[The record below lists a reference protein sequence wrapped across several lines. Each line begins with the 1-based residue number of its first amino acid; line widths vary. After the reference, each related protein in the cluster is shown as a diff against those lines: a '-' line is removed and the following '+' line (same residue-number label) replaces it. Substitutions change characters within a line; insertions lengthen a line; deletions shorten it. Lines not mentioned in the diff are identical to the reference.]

1 MNLFKTLQV
10 PEVQRYWIRQARV
23 PICFLSGGP
32 KTAVDRDGATL
43 IDLLVDNERI
53 AAIEPAGVAA
63 SADLP
68 AIDLEAHH
76 VWPTLIDMHAH
87 LDKGH
92 IVTRTENPDGSFA
105 GALKS
110 TAEDRSHRW
119 TAEDIKRRVE
129 FGLRCAYVHG
139 VAAIRTHLD
148 SPELNQAQRSWAV
161 FREVRSEWAD
171 RILLQAVA
179 LVPIDAFRSPYG
191 EELADLVAA
200 SGGILGGVTRAVGG
214 VHGQLLDD
222 IDPLLDTL
230 LSLASERGL
239 DVDLHVDESGD
250 PAATALAHV
259 AAAVLRNRFR
269 GRVVCGHCC
278 SLTVQPEEQIRRTL
292 DLCAEAGIAI
302 VTLPT
307 VNLYLQDRSD
317 GRTPRWRGVAP
328 VHEMRHRG
336 IPVAIAGDNCR
347 DPFHAYGDHDM
358 VDTFRQAVRILHLD
372 LPLGDAVAMASPVP
386 QAIIQ
391 AGQLG
396 TIAKGGPA
404 RFILF
409 NARTLNEL
417 MCRPQSDR
425 LVIDRGRRVS
435 AELPDY
441 CDLDG
446 V

>member
-1 MNLFKTLQV
+1 MNLFKTIAI
-10 PEVQRYWIRQARV
+10 PEARRYWIRQARV
-23 PICFLSGGP
+23 PVCLLPDGP
-32 KTAVDRDGATL
+32 KTDLDRDGATRVDLL
-43 IDLLVDNERI
+43 IDNEKI
-53 AAIEPAGVAA
+53 ATIEPTGAAA

-68 AIDLEAHH
+68 AIDLESRH

-92 IVTRTENPDGSFA
+92 IVTRAENPDGSFA
-105 GALKS
+105 GALQS
-110 TAEDRSHRW
+110 TAEDRRRRW
-119 TAEDIKRRVE
+119 TAEDIRRRME

-148 SPELNQAQRSWAV
+148 SQDADQAQRSWAV
-161 FREVRSEWAD
+161 FGEARAEWAD

-179 LVPIDAFRSPYG
+179 LAPIDAFRTPYG

-200 SGGILGGVTRAVGG
+200 AGGILGGVTRAIGG

-230 LSLASERGL
+230 FRLASERGL
-239 DVDLHVDESGD
+239 DVDQHVDESGD
-250 PAATALAHV
+250 PAATALAHI
-259 AAAVLRNRFR
+259 AAAVLRNRFK

-278 SLTVQPEEQIRRTL
+278 SLAVQSAEQICRTL
-292 DLCAEAGIAI
+292 DLCAEAGIAV

-307 VNLYLQDRSD
+307 VNLYLQDRCE
-317 GRTPRWRGVAP
+317 GRTPRWRGVPP
-328 VHEMRHRG
+328 VHEMRRRG

-358 VDTFRQAVRILHLD
+358 VDTFRQAVGILHFD
-372 LPLGDAVAMASPVP
+372 HPLTDAVAMAGPVP
-386 QAIIQ
+386 QAIIR

-404 RFILF
+404 RLMLF

-425 LVIDRGRRVS
+425 LVIDRGRWVS

-441 CDLDG
+441 GELDG
-446 V
+446 I

>member
-1 MNLFKTLQV
+1 MNPFKTLRI
-10 PEVQRYWIRQARV
+10 PEARRYCIRQARL
-23 PICFLSGGP
+23 PTCFLPDGP
-32 KTAVDRDGATL
+32 KTTLDRDGATL
-43 IDLLVDNERI
+43 VDLIVDNDKI
-53 AAIEPAGVAA
+53 AAIEPAGGTAFA
-63 SADLP
+63 GLP
-68 AIDLEAHH
+68 GIDLGSRH

-92 IVTRTENPDGSFA
+92 IVNRTQNPDGSFA
-105 GALKS
+105 GALQS
-110 TAEDRSHRW
+110 TIEDRTQRW
-119 TAEDIKRRVE
+119 TAEDVKRRME

-148 SPELNQAQRSWAV
+148 SLEPDQAQRSWAV
-161 FREVRSEWAD
+161 FRELRAEWAD
-171 RILLQAVA
+171 RVLLQAVA
-179 LVPIDAFRSPYG
+179 LVPIDTFRTPYG
-191 EELADLVAA
+191 RELADLVAA

-222 IDPLLDTL
+222 IDPLLDTIL
-230 LSLASERGL
+230 RLASERGL

-259 AAAVLRNRFR
+259 AEAILRNRFK

-278 SLTVQPEEQIRRTL
+278 SLAVQPEEQICRTL
-292 DLCAEAGIAI
+292 DVCAEAGIAV

-307 VNLYLQDRSD
+307 VNLYLQDRCG

-328 VHEMRHRG
+328 VHEMRQRG

-372 LPLGDAVAMASPVP
+372 HPFADAAAMAGPVP
-386 QAIIQ
+386 QAIIR
-391 AGQLG
+391 AGPLG

-404 RFILF
+404 RLILF

-417 MCRPQSDR
+417 ICRPQADR
-425 LVIDRGRRVS
+425 LVIDRGRRVF

-441 CDLDG
+441 GDLDG

>member
-1 MNLFKTLQV
+1 MNPFKTIEI
-10 PEVQRYWIRQARV
+10 PEAKRYWIRQARV
-23 PICFLSGGP
+23 PVCFLPDAP
-32 KTAVDRDGATL
+32 KADLDRDGATL
-43 IDLLVDNERI
+43 VDLLIDYERI
-53 AAIEPAGVAA
+53 VAIEPAGAAA
-63 SADLP
+63 STELP
-68 AIDLEAHH
+68 AIDLEARH

-92 IVTRTENPDGSFA
+92 IVARAEIPGASFA
-105 GALKS
+105 GALQS
-110 TAEDRSHRW
+110 TLEDRRRRW
-119 TAEDIKRRVE
+119 TAEDVKQRME
-129 FGLRCAYVHG
+129 FGLRCAYAHG

-148 SPELNQAQRSWAV
+148 SHEPDQAQRSWAV
-161 FREVRSEWAD
+161 FRSARAEWAD

-179 LVPIDAFRSPYG
+179 LAPIDAFGTPYG
-191 EELADLVAA
+191 RELADLVAA
-200 SGGILGGVTRAVGG
+200 SGGILGGVTRATGG

-222 IDPLLDTL
+222 IDSLLDTL
-230 LSLASERGL
+230 FRLASERGL

-259 AAAVLRNRFR
+259 ASAVLRNRFK

-278 SLTVQPEEQIRRTL
+278 SLAVQPEEQIWRIL
-292 DLCAEAGIAI
+292 DICAEAGLAV

-307 VNLYLQDRSD
+307 VNLCLQDRCER
-317 GRTPRWRGVAP
+317 RTPRWRGVAP
-328 VHEMRHRG
+328 VHEMRQRG

-372 LPLGDAVAMASPVP
+372 HPLADAVAMAGPVP
-386 QAIIQ
+386 QEITQ

-404 RFILF
+404 RLILF

-417 MCRPQSDR
+417 VCRPQSDR
-425 LVIDRGRRVS
+425 LIIDRGRRVS
-435 AELPDY
+435 EELPDY
-441 CDLDG
+441 GDLDG

>member
-1 MNLFKTLQV
+1 MNAFKTLQI
-10 PEVQRYWIRQARV
+10 PEAQRYCIRQARV
-23 PICFLSGGP
+23 PTCFLPDGP
-32 KTAVDRDGATL
+32 RTAVDRDDATCV
-43 IDLLVDNERI
+43 DLLVDNEMI
-53 AAIEPAGVAA
+53 AAIEPTGGAA
-63 SADLP
+63 FADLP
-68 AIDLEAHH
+68 AIDLGSRH

-92 IVTRTENPDGSFA
+92 IVSRIENPDGSFA
-105 GALKS
+105 GALQS
-110 TAEDRSHRW
+110 TIEDRTQRW
-119 TAEDIKRRVE
+119 TTEDVKRRME

-148 SPELNQAQRSWAV
+148 SLEPDQAQRSWAV
-161 FREVRSEWAD
+161 FREVRAEWGPAPGRRVGAD
-171 RILLQAVA
+171 RR
-179 LVPIDAFRSPYG
+179 VPNTLTVGNSPISSPPQ
-191 EELADLVAA
+191 V
-200 SGGILGGVTRAVGG
+200 
-214 VHGQLLDD
+214 
-222 IDPLLDTL
+222 
-230 LSLASERGL
+230 ASERGL
-239 DVDLHVDESGD
+239 DVDLHVDESSD

-259 AAAVLRNRFR
+259 AAAVLRNRFK

-278 SLTVQPEEQIRRTL
+278 SLAVQPEEQICQTL
-292 DLCAEAGIAI
+292 DLCAEAGLAV

-307 VNLYLQDRSD
+307 VNLYLQDRCG
-317 GRTPRWRGVAP
+317 GRTPRWRGVTP
-328 VHEMRHRG
+328 VHEMRQRG

-358 VDTFRQAVRILHLD
+358 VDTYRQAVRILHLD
-372 LPLGDAVAMASPVP
+372 HPFADAAAMAGPVP
-386 QAIIQ
+386 QAIIR

-404 RFILF
+404 RLILF

-425 LVIDRGRRVS
+425 VIIDRGRRVF

-441 CDLDG
+441 GELDG